1 MLFTAGCQGSAKDP
15 FWKDTPISKQAFLLN
30 TIVTIQ
36 IYDSQDASI
45 IDDAFLKCQEYER
58 IFSRTLADSEIR
70 LLNERPSSETS
81 IQVSEDVRRLL
92 EKGLYYSSLS
102 DGAFDITVEPLTSL
116 WDFTSGSAVV
126 PDPAKIQAALPAVDY
141 RQLTLEGNRLI
152 FHSPDTKLD
161 LGAIAKGYI
170 ADRLKEYLQER
181 GVQSAM
187 INLGGNV
194 LCVGAKPDG
203 SPFRIGI
210 QKPFEDRNETVATV
224 DITDLSVVSSG
235 VYERHFV
242 KDGVNYHHLL
252 DPKTGLPYD
261 NGLISVTIICQD
273 SVDGDG
279 LSTTCFAL
287 GLDKG
292 MELVDSLEGVSAIF
306 ITDDY
311 ELHYSEG
318 ARELLSAS

>member
-279 LSTTCFAL
+279 LSTTCFAM

-318 ARELLSAS
+318 ARELLNAS